1 MRHLVMD
8 QLTLRLLA
16 LVCRKSRS
24 ALLFL
29 LPALSGLE
37 YFQSPTNEGT
47 ESLES
52 RLTCDDVVQL

>member
-1 MRHLVMD
+1 MD
-8 QLTLRLLA
+8 QLTLGLLA